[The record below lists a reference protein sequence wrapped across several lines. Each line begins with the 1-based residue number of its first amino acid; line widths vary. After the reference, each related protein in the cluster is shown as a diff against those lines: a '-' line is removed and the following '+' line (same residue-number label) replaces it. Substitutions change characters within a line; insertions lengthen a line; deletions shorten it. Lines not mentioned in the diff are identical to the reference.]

1 MQVRLIEHAPW
12 QCKKVTGFRGQ
23 AWHGKVKPVH
33 LLQLPPEDGEEPPD
47 DPPDEEP
54 SDDPPDDDPP
64 LEPPPSRADPET
76 GLPAVPWPGPAGTLP
91 P

>member
-1 MQVRLIEHAPW
+1 MPYGALNIQSASEATHTASFV
-12 QCKKVTGFRGQ
+12 
-23 AWHGKVKPVH
+23 AWVMTLKLTY
-33 LLQLPPEDGEEPPD
+33 LLQLPPDGDDEPPLP

-54 SDDPPDDDPP
+54 SDDPPDEDPP

-76 GLPAVPWPGPAGTLP
+76 GLPAVPCPGPAWMLP